1 MALNTFVYI
10 RDVDNLSD
18 ARYCAG
24 MGVEMIGFKLDQD
37 QSGSLSQATYN
48 EISNWISGVK
58 IVGEFGDL
66 STDRIEEFLNN
77 SQADFLLVP
86 GISQLEQYTSLSKPL
101 ILQMELNSSTDD
113 QLAALNF
120 SSVSLDYL
128 LITSPKDTIDEESR
142 AKILELSNEY
152 PVILGFGIS
161 EQNAHGIAKKLGLAG
176 ISLAGSSE
184 IRPGFKDYDELA
196 DILEILEID

>member
-24 MGVEMIGFKLDQD
+24 MGVDMIGFRLDVN
-37 QSGSLSQATYN
+37 QSNTLSIGTFK

-58 IVGEFGDL
+58 IVGEFGTTP
-66 STDRIEEFLNN
+66 SGQIEKVLE
-77 SQADFLLVP
+77 SSKVDFLLVP
-86 GISQLEQYTSLSKPL
+86 HSDLLDSYSSFQKPM
-101 ILQMELNSSTDD
+101 ILQLDLNSDLED
-113 QLAALNF
+113 QLSALRF
-120 SSVSLDYL
+120 STHTPEYF
-128 LITSPKDTIDEESR
+128 LITSFQEALTDEDRTIITDLSKDYTVLLGYAVNKENASRIVEE
-142 AKILELSNEY
+142 LQVE
-152 PVILGFGIS
+152 
-161 EQNAHGIAKKLGLAG
+161 G

-196 DILEILEID
+196 DILETLEVD

>member
-24 MGVEMIGFKLDQD
+24 MGVDMIGFQLDTS
-37 QSGSLSQATYN
+37 QSNALSVETFK

-58 IVGEFGDL
+58 IVGEFG
-66 STDRIEEFLNN
+66 STPIDQIEKFIESTEL
-77 SQADFLLVP
+77 DFLLVP
-86 GISQLEQYTSLSKPL
+86 HTEMLDSFAQLQKPM
-101 ILQMELNSSTDD
+101 ILQLDLNSDMEE
-113 QLAALNF
+113 QLSAIKF
-120 SSVSLDYL
+120 SPHSIEYL
-128 LITSPKDTIDEESR
+128 LIV
-142 AKILELSNEY
+142 SNRETLNPQDHSLIADLTTEY
-152 PVILGFGIS
+152 PVLLGFGINND
-161 EQNAHGIAKKLGLAG
+161 NASGVVDELQLEG

-196 DILEILEID
+196 DILETLEVE